1 MYVSWKGGGGGGFF
15 VSHQLY
21 ANILIRK
28 LELLSSVFVTLSNKN
43 NIKMFALNT
52 YIDPFLVDREDG

>member
-1 MYVSWKGGGGGGFF
+1 MCLGRGGGSGFF